1 MAQRMD
7 LYTILMSYANKR
19 HSPYIDIE
27 AFIVFLEKYA
37 IRASQGQPEWKKWTA
52 DVAVKFYSELP
63 PLLEA
68 KKCETIDEN
77 RRIVML
83 DFYAELISPIYRE
96 MDNHADIPFPD
107 EVSLGITLPGD
118 ECRTIEIDDDMTGYM
133 ERPQTALMPI
143 IKIVFPEDIPPALVL
158 APDIPRPLLDAALL
172 KLRNFLRTQN
182 NKDFYQRRLLPQM
195 QGRENLLKDAMN
207 MLEIRPLDCI
217 LQIQTAVEFS
227 CYFWACFTSTVKNE
241 LKKKKE
247 FLSIDIAAIQSVYIV
262 EAFSVIFKEVVA
274 KKKERDL
281 ALKVLENKLE
291 QPPYLYTM
299 GEILKFTDN
308 SGHSLMGQYSEE
320 DLKNYL
326 LSKSTSANP
335 QELAGLL
342 IYRNKK
348 GEQLLI
354 YKQKIFPLCAR
365 LLGDARGQVRKA
377 IGSRWSRLM
386 QDFRTEPSME
396 KDEEFERLLA
406 EYTMQLVPD
415 LMSILQDK
423 KTFLVQ
429 CDLEHF
435 QGGNL
440 PLSRL
445 YTPDGNLIP
454 MGTLLLLKRK
464 DLLTD
469 TRILLPIWYS
479 IPILSS
485 IIAFFKRLESGGKKT
500 AAPNSSS
507 SEKTPHSPD
516 RKALSQEQAIKAAA
530 AQIVQKLSGGRQNPD
545 ASMAELENSW
555 QTLLDK
561 EAKKQLI
568 TDVKSLVRDRLRRTL
583 RLKANQKITVKTIE
597 DLAAT
602 IYVEASALQK
612 LGDENSITTYIKL
625 YIAKLM
631 LTIKF

>member
-1 MAQRMD
+1 MD

-27 AFIVFLEKYA
+27 AFTVFIEKYA
-37 IRASQGQPEWKKWTA
+37 IRASQGQPEWKKWTTDA
-52 DVAVKFYSELP
+52 AVKFYSELP

-68 KKCETIDEN
+68 KKCEVIDEG

-83 DFYAELISPIYRE
+83 DFYVELISPNYRE

-107 EVSLGITLPGD
+107 EASLGITLSEE
-118 ECRTIEIDDDMTGYM
+118 ECRTIEINDDMAGYIK
-133 ERPQTALMPI
+133 RPQTTLMPI
-143 IKIVFPEDIPPALVL
+143 IKLTFPEAIPSVLVL
-158 APDIPRPLLDAALL
+158 ASDIPRPLLDAALL

-182 NKDFYQRRLLPQM
+182 NKDFFQRRLLPQM
-195 QGRENLLKDAMN
+195 QGKENLLRDAMN

-227 CYFWACFTSTVKNE
+227 CYFWTCFTLTVKNE
-241 LKKKKE
+241 LRKKKDL
-247 FLSIDIAAIQSVYIV
+247 LSIDIAAIQSVYIL
-262 EAFSVIFKEVVA
+262 EAFSVIFKEEVS
-274 KKKERDL
+274 KKKERDQ
-281 ALKVLENKLE
+281 ALKVLENKLDL
-291 QPPYLYTM
+291 PPYLYTM
-299 GEILKFTDN
+299 GEILKFIDN

-326 LSKSTSANP
+326 HFKSTSNNP
-335 QELAGLL
+335 KELAELI

-348 GEQLLI
+348 GEQIFI
-354 YKQKIFPLCAR
+354 YKQKIFPVCAR
-365 LLGDARGQVRKA
+365 LLGEARSHVRKA
-377 IGSRWSRLM
+377 IGNRWSHLM
-386 QDFRTEPSME
+386 QDFRSEMPME

-406 EYTMQLVPD
+406 EYTTQFVPD

-423 KTFLVQ
+423 RTFLVQ

-435 QGGNL
+435 QGGNS

-454 MGTLLLLKRK
+454 LGTLLMIKRK

-485 IIAFFKRLESGGKKT
+485 IIAFFKHLGSSGKR
-500 AAPNSSS
+500 AAVPDSAS
-507 SEKTPHSPD
+507 SEKTPSAPNE
-516 RKALSQEQAIKAAA
+516 KARAQERAIKAAA
-530 AQIVQKLSGGRQNPD
+530 TQIIQTLSGSHQNPD
-545 ASMAELENSW
+545 ASMAKLENGW
-555 QTLLDK
+555 QTLLNK
-561 EAKKQLI
+561 EAKQQLI

-583 RLKANQKITVKTIE
+583 RLKANQKITVQTIE
-597 DLAAT
+597 DLATT
-602 IYVEASALQK
+602 IYAEAAALQK
-612 LGDENSITTYIKL
+612 LGDEDSITTYIKL